1 MNPSSRSGTRAGRL
15 GAYALIGA
23 TVVIVAAAFAYVGG
37 WLSPHRLTPARLV
50 DQLQTNSGVFP
61 GYRRNHAKGVCVT
74 GYFQSSGQAAAYS
87 VAQVFAPG
95 ERTPVVG
102 RFAIPGGNPYA
113 PDSSIPIRSM
123 ALRFALADGQQWRTG
138 MNDMPVFPVSTP
150 QAFYQMLQAQQ
161 PDPATGKPDPQKLG
175 AFFAAHPETAAFLAW
190 AKTATPSPSFAT
202 VSYWSLDAFQLVDGH
217 GRHHPVRWR
226 MVPEAP
232 AGAPETPVGGGAGP
246 GGSPDYLAADLRQR
260 LAQAPLRWHLLITL
274 AQPGDPIDDA
284 AKEWPPDR
292 RSVDA
297 GTLVLTSTQ
306 PQQSGP
312 CRDINYDPLVLPH
325 GIEASGDP
333 LLPARSAAYA
343 DSYLRRTSEEAH
355 LPGYLPASLSAATK
369 PDSRP

>member
-1 MNPSSRSGTRAGRL
+1 MNPSSRSATTAGHA
-15 GAYALIGA
+15 GAYALIA
-23 TVVIVAAAFAYVGG
+23 VTVAIVAAAFGYVGG
-37 WLSPHRLTPARLV
+37 WLAPHRLTPARLV
-50 DQLQTNSGVFP
+50 NQLQSTNGGVYP

-74 GYFQSSGQAAAYS
+74 GYFQSNGQAAAYS
-87 VAQVFAPG
+87 VAQVFAPN

-123 ALRFALADGQQWRTG
+123 ALRFALANGQQWRTG

-150 QAFYQMLQAQQ
+150 QAFYQLLQAQQ
-161 PDPATGKPDPQKLG
+161 PDPATGKPDPQKVG
-175 AFFAAHPETAAFLAW
+175 AFFATHAETAEFLGW
-190 AKTATPSPSFAT
+190 VKTARPSASFADQ
-202 VSYWSLDAFQLVDGH
+202 SYWSLDAFELVDSQ
-217 GRHHPVRWR
+217 GRRHPVRWR

-232 AGAPETPVGGGAGP
+232 VTGAPAPAGD
-246 GGSPDYLAADLRQR
+246 PDYLAADLRQR

-284 AKEWPPDR
+284 AKEWPVAR
-292 RSVDA
+292 TSVDA
-297 GTLVLTSTQ
+297 GVLVLAGTE

-312 CRDINYDPLVLPH
+312 CRDINYDPTVLPH
-325 GIEASGDP
+325 GIETSGDP

-355 LPGYLPASLSAATK
+355 LPGTGGAAAK
-369 PDSRP
+369 PDNRS